1 MKEIFNLV
9 KDQIPI
15 LIELQ
20 KTIDQITNSIEFLVV
35 LGALVALFNLPETI
49 LGIVKTARKIE
60 KWLRN
65 SSRF

>member
-65 SSRF
+65 RSRF